1 MIFSFARGAAALAF
15 VLAAAG
21 AQAQTAG
28 QHSGHTMPAPAAA
41 PAMASKT
48 IKLGALTIE
57 APWTRA
63 TPAGAKVG
71 GGFMKIT
78 NSGTEADR
86 LVGGTLPQAGR
97 FEVHEMAVT
106 NGVMTMRPLEKG
118 LEIKPGQTVELK
130 PGSFHVMFMELKEPL
145 AQGKPARGTLKFE
158 KAGTIEVDYLV
169 APVGAANPGTH
180 QH

>member
-1 MIFSFARGAAALAF
+1 MKILAASGALALAV
-15 VLAAAG
+15 VLSAS
-21 AQAQTAG
+21 AQAQTTG
-28 QHSGHTMPAPAAA
+28 QHSGHTMPAAAA
-41 PAMASKT
+41 PAMPMKT
-48 IKLGALTIE
+48 LKVGSLSIE

-78 NSGTEADR
+78 NTGKEADR
-86 LVGGTLPQAGR
+86 LVGGSMPQAGR

-118 LEIKPGQTVELK
+118 LEIKPGQTVERK
-130 PGSFHVMFMELKEPL
+130 PGSFHVMFMDLKEPL
-145 AQGKPARGTLKFE
+145 AQGKPAKGTLKFE
-158 KAGTIEVDYLV
+158 KAGTVEVEYHV
-169 APVGAANPGTH
+169 APVGAANPGTAN